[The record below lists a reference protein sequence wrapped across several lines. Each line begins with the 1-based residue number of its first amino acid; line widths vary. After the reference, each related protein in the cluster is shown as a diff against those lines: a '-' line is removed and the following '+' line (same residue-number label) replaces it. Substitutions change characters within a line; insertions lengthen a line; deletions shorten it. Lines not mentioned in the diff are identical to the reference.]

1 MKENRFFWTYF
12 AMYMAVWMVSIIIT
26 FVFAGTKYFQDY
38 FNGAIFGIGF
48 FFSIA
53 LTAVLGVVPALIL
66 HNSKNNN
73 HIYFCVLGF
82 LLINLLAVA
91 TIGSVLKILCWIPVL
106 YDLPFF
112 LILDVLPLQKPF
124 VTDYSFAS
132 NLFFLTIL
140 PTLYYFLLIWLA
152 LLLSH
157 RPRTH

>member
-1 MKENRFFWTYF
+1 MKGNKFFWSYF
-12 AMYMAVWMVSIIIT
+12 AMYMTVWVVGIIIT

-53 LTAVLGVVPALIL
+53 LAAVLGIVPALIL
-66 HNSKNNN
+66 HNSKKKN

-91 TIGSVLKILCWIPVL
+91 TIGSVLKILSLIPVL
-106 YDLPFF
+106 YDLPFL
-112 LILDVLPLQKPF
+112 LILDVLPLQNPS

-132 NLFFLTIL
+132 NLFFLAIL
-140 PTLYYFLLIWLA
+140 PTMYYFLLIWLA